1 MLQMATPQRKK
12 VEANRRSSFL
22 ENIRKEA
29 EREEE
34 KKKEK
39 QQKQKGFNAAAPLLS
54 SVVSVSISLS
64 HQERNLLNLVRGKRV
79 MEAS

>member
-1 MLQMATPQRKK
+1 MATPQRKQ

-39 QQKQKGFNAAAPLLS
+39 QQQQKQKGIFLC
-54 SVVSVSISLS
+54 I
-64 HQERNLLNLVRGKRV
+64 H
-79 MEAS
+79 

>member
-54 SVVSVSISLS
+54 SVVSVCPSLC
-64 HQERNLLNLVRGKRV
+64 HIRN
-79 MEAS
+79 AIC